1 MSDADSTEEPLKA
14 TLIEAE
20 THTGVVI
27 ADRAVLFGKTN
38 ERVADTVTFSFGE
51 EESAELS
58 ASNESSKKG
67 IFSWLSNLLI
77 VANAGNLEGGAH
89 KLSVFETI
97 TIGGKKVKVEAV
109 VTYNLPGDDAVE
121 DDDTESE
128 AMAPS
133 DSSEATESTESSEG
147 TESSESMEPTE
158 PSTEPEEPSLYQIT
172 VADLKAGTWSYT
184 SEDGSATGSVVV
196 TEEGGVAVFE
206 GPKGS
211 YTLTYVNESTDR
223 DIIQPIYEAEEMS
236 VRVRFN
242 TYYLFSEKEFIAEN
256 GEVMIPV
263 DVIADALSVTLLWNE
278 TEKAATMSRYD
289 RMVTITADE
298 DTAVVNG
305 EEKALTIK
313 ARMVEDTLYV
323 PLTFIAEAFL
333 ARVEWV
339 EYSKTAI
346 VTDNVKPPVEGYIGV
361 SYCWWDAGF
370 IMGEDTDGYDTI
382 DSNSATYWATGAA
395 EPGVRFIA
403 YDFGET
409 KDVSVIEILWGNPH
423 LRYFTF
429 DVLVSED
436 GENWTVLDGYR
447 QITSTLVD
455 ESAKDEYQTITLPE
469 GTKARYIKLDC
480 YGNTNV
486 NPIKSTYANNIRE
499 IRFK

>member
-1 MSDADSTEEPLKA
+1 M
-14 TLIEAE
+14 
-20 THTGVVI
+20 G
-27 ADRAVLFGKTN
+27 
-38 ERVADTVTFSFGE
+38 
-51 EESAELS
+51 
-58 ASNESSKKG
+58 
-67 IFSWLSNLLI
+67 LL
-77 VANAGNLEGGAH
+77 
-89 KLSVFETI
+89 
-97 TIGGKKVKVEAV
+97 
-109 VTYNLPGDDAVE
+109 
-121 DDDTESE
+121 
-128 AMAPS
+128 
-133 DSSEATESTESSEG
+133 
-147 TESSESMEPTE
+147 
-158 PSTEPEEPSLYQIT
+158 
-172 VADLKAGTWSYT
+172 
-184 SEDGSATGSVVV
+184 
-196 TEEGGVAVFE
+196 
-206 GPKGS
+206 
-211 YTLTYVNESTDR
+211 
-223 DIIQPIYEAEEMS
+223 
-236 VRVRFN
+236 
-242 TYYLFSEKEFIAEN
+242 
-256 GEVMIPV
+256 
-263 DVIADALSVTLLWNE
+263 
-278 TEKAATMSRYD
+278 
-289 RMVTITADE
+289 
-298 DTAVVNG
+298 
-305 EEKALTIK
+305 
-313 ARMVEDTLYV
+313 